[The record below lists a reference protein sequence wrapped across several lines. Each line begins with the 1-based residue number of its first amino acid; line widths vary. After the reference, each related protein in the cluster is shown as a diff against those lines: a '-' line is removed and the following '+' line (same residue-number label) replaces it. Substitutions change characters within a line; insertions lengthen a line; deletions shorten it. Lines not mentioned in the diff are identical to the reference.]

1 MASDVPPP
9 INGMYNGQYP
19 TPAELPAPTP
29 GVSHAPSASQ
39 STTASTTAAATKPD
53 PQEIGWYFVEQYYT
67 TLSKNP
73 ERIHLF
79 YSKKSQV
86 VIGME
91 AEKVVPAVGVKVSL
105 SISLS
110 GKSLTDKRRLSAK
123 R

>member
-9 INGMYNGQYP
+9 VNGMYNGQYP

-39 STTASTTAAATKPD
+39 STTASTTAAAAKPD

-91 AEKVVPAVGVKVSL
+91 AEKVVPAVGVKVSP
-105 SISLS
+105 SVSS
-110 GKSLTDKRRLSAK
+110 KGVRTEMRL
-123 R
+123 

>member
-1 MASDVPPP
+1 MASDVPPS

-39 STTASTTAAATKPD
+39 STTASTTATATKPD

-105 SISLS
+105 SISRS
-110 GKSLTDKRRLSAK
+110 RKSLTDNRRLLAK